1 MELHHQP
8 QEMVAGA
15 SDLFIIADRLAH
27 RLCRRLGNRSI
38 HLYTLLMKDKHL
50 GTMLVFTIVLI
61 ILFLVYRNVYFLY
74 GGLAAGGIGIF
85 IPSLSR
91 LIHKLWMKLAELI
104 GFVMNKVI
112 LGIVFFFFLT
122 PIAFLSRLF
131 RKNTFKSREAQTYF
145 SERNFTYTKKSLEQL
160 W

>member
-1 MELHHQP
+1 
-8 QEMVAGA
+8 
-15 SDLFIIADRLAH
+15 
-27 RLCRRLGNRSI
+27 
-38 HLYTLLMKDKHL
+38 MKDKHL

-61 ILFLVYRNVYFLY
+61 ILYLVYANVYFLY
-74 GGLAAGGIGIF
+74 GALTAGGIGIF

-91 LIHKLWMKLAELI
+91 LIHKLWMKFAELI

-112 LGIVFFFFLT
+112 LGIVFFLFLT

-131 RKNTFKSREAQTYF
+131 RKNTLKTTREAHTYF